1 MTSLFFFTQKL
12 HLSFTCLYCRLLIGW
27 RWDFSIFS
35 DTEFTQRRFLFLGQI
50 SLSITFFL
58 LKKTL
63 FCYFLG
69 EVDFNGRINILYS
82 KKVFFKADF
91 WPLSET

>member
-1 MTSLFFFTQKL
+1 MTSLFFLPRNYTCPY
-12 HLSFTCLYCRLLIGW
+12 TCLYCRLLIGW

-35 DTEFTQRRFLFLGQI
+35 DTEFTQRRFLFFGSDFSFYYI
-50 SLSITFFL
+50 FL